1 MKLVNFD
8 VTCASKWLHVVQ
20 LEYLNISCFVYFSL
34 KRKDEY
40 NSEEFSESGIDHDFV
55 RIAYEIVLTLVIY
68 EYLFDLNNY
77 IFA

>member
-1 MKLVNFD
+1 M
-8 VTCASKWLHVVQ
+8 
-20 LEYLNISCFVYFSL
+20 